1 MGVFPRIGA
10 ATPHR
15 PAPIGTAAM
24 DPDTAIAIEQARATV
39 LDLATQPHVHLAVW
53 NRQLPPPLAPL
64 RALDWTAIDDLDFE
78 ARIDD
83 LDDTLAEELAQAGY
97 CDDALGGALR
107 DEIAMLARRFAGIFA
122 IDAVTV
128 RLEWVETDACR
139 KFHVDYVTARLLC
152 SMLGPGTQWVYGE
165 HAENRWIR
173 QMRTGDVGI
182 FKGRLATDK
191 PMVLH
196 RSPPIAG
203 TGDVRLLLAIDPP
216 GAR

>member
-10 ATPHR
+10 ATLGG
-15 PAPIGTAAM
+15 PAPMGTTAT
-24 DPDTAIAIEQARATV
+24 DPGAAIAIEQGRATV

-64 RALDWTAIDDLDFE
+64 RELDWTAIDDLDFE
-78 ARIDD
+78 VRIDD
-83 LDDTLAEELAQAGY
+83 LDDTVAEALAQAGY
-97 CDDALGGALR
+97 CDDALRAALR

-122 IDAVTV
+122 VDAVTV
-128 RLEWVETDACR
+128 RLEWIETDACR
-139 KFHVDYVTARLLC
+139 KFHVDHVTARLLC
-152 SMLGPGTQWVYGE
+152 SLLGPGTQWVYGE
-165 HAENRWIR
+165 HAENRLIR
-173 QMRTGDVGI
+173 QMRAGDVGI
-182 FKGRLATDK
+182 FKGRRATDK

-196 RSPPIAG
+196 RSPPIAE